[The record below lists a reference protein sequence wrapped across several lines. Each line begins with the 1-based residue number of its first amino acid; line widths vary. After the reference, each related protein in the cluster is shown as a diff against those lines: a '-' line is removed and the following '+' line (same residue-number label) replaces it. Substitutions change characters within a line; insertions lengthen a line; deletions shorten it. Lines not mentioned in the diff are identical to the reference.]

1 MPAVSRANGGLRCP
15 DNLPLSRLA
24 THQAISASRIL
35 SSSLLAVET
44 ASTRGWAQCTC
55 HGFCRAGCPGRQ
67 NHKSY
72 TVGSRGLSE
81 YSSIWAYG
89 LCRMRCILQSQ
100 VLHGLQG
107 SIFVSPQRARVSD
120 VVSPSYLVG
129 GGGGGARGL
138 WQKGGGVISRRW
150 LLLCSWLAVSCASD
164 LVERLR
170 ALALAEGKSP
180 SPHMPSDGDRRC
192 YKHNAYVSIACVC
205 IYIHTIRM
213 QSTTSFSSSY
223 VNCHIGSRSL

>member
-1 MPAVSRANGGLRCP
+1 
-15 DNLPLSRLA
+15 
-24 THQAISASRIL
+24 
-35 SSSLLAVET
+35 
-44 ASTRGWAQCTC
+44 
-55 HGFCRAGCPGRQ
+55 
-67 NHKSY
+67 
-72 TVGSRGLSE
+72 
-81 YSSIWAYG
+81 
-89 LCRMRCILQSQ
+89 MRCILQSQ

-129 GGGGGARGL
+129 GGGGGGARGL

-170 ALALAEGKSP
+170 VLALAEGKSP

-192 YKHNAYVSIACVC
+192 YKHNAYVSIACVYIYTHHTYAIDHIILLFLCQLPYRFKILMTVSALIC
-205 IYIHTIRM
+205 I
-213 QSTTSFSSSY
+213 
-223 VNCHIGSRSL
+223 